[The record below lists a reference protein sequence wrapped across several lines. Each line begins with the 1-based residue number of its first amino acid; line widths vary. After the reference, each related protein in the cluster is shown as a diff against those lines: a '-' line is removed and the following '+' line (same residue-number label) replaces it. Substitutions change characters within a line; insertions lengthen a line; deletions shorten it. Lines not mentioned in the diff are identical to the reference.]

1 MLGLHNST
9 SEEWIAAVNSNPASV
24 LRDHAHCEKKAAT
37 MAISLLNRYP
47 EKRDLVEKMAALAEE
62 EMGHFRMVV
71 DKMYQLGIDLTPDTG
86 DSYARQLHEHIRKQ
100 EPHRLLDSLI
110 VSSLIE
116 ARSCERFQLL
126 SKSVNDTDLREF
138 YRSLLESEARHRSV
152 FLALA
157 RQYFDNKEVAV
168 RLDQLEEIEARIVQN
183 LPNEPVM
190 HG

>member
-1 MLGLHNST
+1 MLGLQNST
-9 SEEWIAAVNSNPASV
+9 SEEWIAAVNRDPASV

-47 EKRDLVEKMAALAEE
+47 EKRELVEKMAALAEE
-62 EMGHFRMVV
+62 EMGHFRMVIE
-71 DKMYQLGIDLTPDTG
+71 KMYQLGIALTPDTG
-86 DSYARQLHEHIRKQ
+86 DSYAQQLHANIRKA
-100 EPHRLLDSLI
+100 EPHRLLDTLI

-126 SKSVNDTDLREF
+126 SKSVDDTDLREF

-152 FLALA
+152 FLALT
-157 RQYFDNKEVAV
+157 RMYFPKEEVAI
-168 RLDQLEEIEARIVQN
+168 RLDELEQIEANIVAN

>member
-9 SEEWIAAVNSNPASV
+9 SEEWLAAVNRDPAAV

-47 EKRDLVEKMAALAEE
+47 EKRELVEQMAALAEE
-62 EMGHFRMVV
+62 EMGHFRMVI
-71 DKMYQLGIDLTPDTG
+71 DKMYRLGIELTPDTG

-100 EPHRLLDSLI
+100 EPHRLLDTLI

-126 SKSVNDTDLREF
+126 SKSVDDADLREF

-152 FLALA
+152 FLALG
-157 RQYFDNKEVAV
+157 RQYFDKDIVAK
-168 RLDQLEEIEARIVQN
+168 RLDELEEIEAAIIRT

>member
-1 MLGLHNST
+1 MLGLHNTT
-9 SEEWIAAVNSNPASV
+9 SFEWIAAANRDPSSV

-47 EKRDLVEKMAALAEE
+47 EKTELVEKMAELAEE
-62 EMGHFRMVV
+62 EMGHFRLVLKEMSARNIELTRDSG
-71 DKMYQLGIDLTPDTG
+71 DK
-86 DSYARQLHEHIRKQ
+86 YAQQLHAHIRTQ
-100 EPHRLLDSLI
+100 EPFRMLDSLI

-126 SKSVNDTDLREF
+126 SKSVEDASLREF
-138 YRSLLESEARHRSV
+138 YRSLLESEARHRTT

-157 RQYFDNKEVAV
+157 RRYFDPTEVQK
-168 RLDQLEEIEARIVQN
+168 RLDELEAAEAAIVAGLQN
-183 LPNEPVM
+183 EAVM

>member
-9 SEEWIAAVNSNPASV
+9 SEEWLAAVNRDPAAV

-47 EKRDLVEKMAALAEE
+47 EKRELVEEMAALAEE
-62 EMGHFRMVV
+62 EMGHFRMVI
-71 DKMYQLGIDLTPDTG
+71 DKMYRLGIELTQDTG
-86 DSYARQLHEHIRKQ
+86 DSYARQLHENIRKQ
-100 EPHRLLDSLI
+100 EPHRLLDTLI

-126 SKSVNDTDLREF
+126 SKSVDDADLRAF

-152 FLALA
+152 FLSLA
-157 RQYFDNKEVAV
+157 RKYFEKGEVAK
-168 RLDQLEEIEARIVQN
+168 RLDELEQIEANIVAH

>member
-1 MLGLHNST
+1 MLGLQNST
-9 SEEWIAAVNSNPASV
+9 SEEWIAAVNRDPASV

-47 EKRDLVEKMAALAEE
+47 EKRDLVEKMAGLAEE
-62 EMGHFRMVV
+62 EMSHFRMVIE
-71 DKMYQLGIDLTPDTG
+71 KMYQLGIELTPDTG
-86 DSYARQLHEHIRKQ
+86 DSYAQQLHANIRKA

-126 SKSVNDTDLREF
+126 SKSVDDAELREF

-157 RQYFDNKEVAV
+157 RMYFPKEEVAK
-168 RLDQLEEIEARIVQN
+168 RLDELEQIEANIVAN